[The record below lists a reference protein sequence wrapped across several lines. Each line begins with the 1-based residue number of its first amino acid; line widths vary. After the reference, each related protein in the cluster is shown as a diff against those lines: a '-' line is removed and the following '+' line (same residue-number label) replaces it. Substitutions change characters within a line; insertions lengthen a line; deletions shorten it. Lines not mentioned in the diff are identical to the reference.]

1 MRIMWWQR
9 NPVSRN
15 NIIANLYVKNL
26 VPSVTSAQLEGIFCK
41 YGTILSCK
49 VAEDNNGK
57 SKGFGFVQFD
67 KEDSAI
73 AAINALHGTMLEGKQ
88 L

>member
-1 MRIMWWQR
+1 MRVMWCQR
-9 NPVSRN
+9 DPLARKNGV
-15 NIIANLYVKNL
+15 ANLYVKNL
-26 VPSVTSAQLEGIFCK
+26 VPSVTSARLEEMFGK

-49 VAEDNNGK
+49 VAEENGM

-67 KEDSAI
+67 SDDSATT
-73 AAINALHGTMLEGKQ
+73 ALNALNGTMLKGKQ